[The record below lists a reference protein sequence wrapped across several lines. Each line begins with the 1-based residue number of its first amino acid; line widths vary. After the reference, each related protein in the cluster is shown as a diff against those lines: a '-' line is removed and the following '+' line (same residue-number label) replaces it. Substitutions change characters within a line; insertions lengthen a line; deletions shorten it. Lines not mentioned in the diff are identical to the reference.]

1 MKNIILSI
9 CLLLQILT
17 TSCQNEW
24 QTVTYNGVSVQIP
37 SDWGNKNTV
46 NHYEEDIAEYQ
57 ISCWSKDKG
66 MSMTIKWL
74 DVELESEL
82 YIKSIIVTQK
92 ERFPM
97 FQNVDYSKIVDTDF
111 LNMKAKKCHFSK
123 SVDYDDGVEGEYF
136 AFTKNEHSYLVVIC
150 GDKKF
155 YKSADYD
162 KILNSITPNFSEATQ
177 LEEQKVQTSETIDN
191 FTRYEFK
198 EYSLS
203 VPNTMEL
210 RGENSFMSLG
220 KEIVKDKIKSIKKI
234 DIGDFNF
241 VFQPAG
247 TDDIQNN
254 EKQKKALALYARVLI
269 NYQSGQKDDY
279 MSWNDDVSMSQLE
292 YDELNKSFKSTLLSY
307 SDQMKQMNQE
317 LLKIEDIKVDKN
329 AQKWVYIKQPY
340 IRKGLNG
347 NVKVVVYY
355 LFNNSEMV
363 KLTINYR
370 FSESNL
376 WEKDFEK
383 ILDTFSFNIKK

>member
-1 MKNIILSI
+1 M
-9 CLLLQILT
+9 
-17 TSCQNEW
+17 
-24 QTVTYNGVSVQIP
+24 
-37 SDWGNKNTV
+37 
-46 NHYEEDIAEYQ
+46 
-57 ISCWSKDKG
+57 
-66 MSMTIKWL
+66 
-74 DVELESEL
+74 
-82 YIKSIIVTQK
+82 
-92 ERFPM
+92 
-97 FQNVDYSKIVDTDF
+97 
-111 LNMKAKKCHFSK
+111 
-123 SVDYDDGVEGEYF
+123 
-136 AFTKNEHSYLVVIC
+136 
-150 GDKKF
+150 
-155 YKSADYD
+155 
-162 KILNSITPNFSEATQ
+162 
-177 LEEQKVQTSETIDN
+177 
-191 FTRYEFK
+191 
-198 EYSLS
+198 
-203 VPNTMEL
+203 
-210 RGENSFMSLG
+210 
-220 KEIVKDKIKSIKKI
+220 
-234 DIGDFNF
+234 
-241 VFQPAG
+241 
-247 TDDIQNN
+247 
-254 EKQKKALALYARVLI
+254 ALYARVLI